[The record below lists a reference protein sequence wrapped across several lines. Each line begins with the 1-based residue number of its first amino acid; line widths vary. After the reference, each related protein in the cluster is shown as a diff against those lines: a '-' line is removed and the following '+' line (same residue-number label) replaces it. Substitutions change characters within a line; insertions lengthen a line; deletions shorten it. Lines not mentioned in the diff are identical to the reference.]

1 MDLLF
6 YPVITGAILLPVAW
20 VLRRHGDHL
29 EALAL
34 GAAFGVLVWAGIG
47 LARFFLVLPLSAA
60 RLTGLLALA
69 GAAVALVIL
78 LAALA
83 PAPHSAMAT
92 LARTRRPINRP
103 FLLAI
108 LAAVALTLGMEA
120 SLPHLDLA
128 ERYYD
133 WFVHF
138 DLARVFHTGTAA
150 DLTRHWGDAT
160 LTTRTPLYN
169 LLGSVALTV
178 LGDRFTVFQ
187 VLTAAVAWLW
197 ILPFALLARRLL
209 KGWAPAVTAL
219 AAISPLVL
227 HTTTYASSKGL
238 VTFFAL
244 FALERFLV
252 LREAPPATVMS
263 VSLQL
268 GLFCAGTV
276 MSHSGFVG
284 FPLALLAM
292 YAWDLV
298 RRRRLWRGLAM
309 TVVSGALVVIPWY
322 AWAIAEYG
330 LQAGVFGYPRAPYA
344 SVLRWLFDR
353 LLILPTS
360 FWPLTLPLDRYV
372 VQPLETY
379 FLLYIGTA
387 TGVLGLVF
395 LFRAMAQNLNRRTR
409 IYLGPIEWPLL
420 CFAGVGILVA
430 DVLHEGV
437 LSNNAGTFCIP
448 GMLALLLLA
457 VRANPLTRFFVVASL
472 IEMTVFEV
480 AVLLWVWSP
489 AGSGRPNA
497 QVAQLHQLR
506 VLGQDVLVFG
516 LLLMAAGITAAVVC
530 VWPWIRRPSEVASD
544 RPQAVAV

>member
-6 YPVITGAILLPVAW
+6 YPVIAGAILLPVAW

-34 GAAFGVLVWAGIG
+34 GAGYGVLVWAGIG
-47 LARFFLVLPLSAA
+47 LGRFFLVLPPGAA
-60 RLTGLLALA
+60 RLAGLLALA
-69 GAAVALVIL
+69 ACVALVIL
-78 LAALA
+78 LVALA
-83 PAPHSAMAT
+83 RAPHTTAIPAGGSQRIT
-92 LARTRRPINRP
+92 RP

-120 SLPHLDLA
+120 SLPHFDLA

-138 DLARVFHTGTAA
+138 DLARVFQTATAA

-160 LTTRTPLYN
+160 VTTRTPLYN

-178 LGDRFTVFQ
+178 FGDRFTVFQ

-209 KGWAPAVTAL
+209 KGWAPAVTGL

-244 FALERFLV
+244 FALERFLA
-252 LREAPPATVMS
+252 LREAPPDRVLS
-263 VSLQL
+263 LSLQL
-268 GLFCAGTV
+268 GLFSAATV

-284 FPLALLAM
+284 FPLALMAM
-292 YAWDLV
+292 YAWDV
-298 RRRRLWRGLAM
+298 TRRRRPWPGLGVTAV
-309 TVVSGALVVIPWY
+309 TGALVVIPWY
-322 AWAIAEYG
+322 AWAIAQYG

-344 SVLRWLFDR
+344 SVLRWFFDR

-360 FWPLTLPLDRYV
+360 FWPLTLPPDRYL
-372 VQPLETY
+372 VQPLETT

-395 LFRAMAQNLNRRTR
+395 LFRAMAQNLNHRTR
-409 IYLGPIEWPLL
+409 INSGPIEWPLL
-420 CFAGVGILVA
+420 CFAAVGILVA

-448 GMLALLLLA
+448 GMLALLVLA

-480 AVLLWVWSP
+480 AVLLWVWSA
-489 AGSGRPNA
+489 AGSGLGNA
-497 QVAQLHQLR
+497 QVAQANHLR
-506 VLGQDVLVFG
+506 FLGQDTLVVG
-516 LLLMAAGITAAVVC
+516 LLLLAAGMAAAAVC
-530 VWPWIRRPSEVASD
+530 VWPWIRTPAEVASG
-544 RPQAVAV
+544 RPPAVAA